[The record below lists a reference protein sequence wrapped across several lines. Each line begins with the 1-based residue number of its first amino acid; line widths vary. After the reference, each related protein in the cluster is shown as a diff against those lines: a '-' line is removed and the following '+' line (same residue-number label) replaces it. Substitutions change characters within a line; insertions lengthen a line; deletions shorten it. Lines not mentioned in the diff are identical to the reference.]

1 MNMPTVDYETKASG
15 QARLLEYFG
24 LRDQPFGVTPD
35 PRYLYFSPSHAEAF
49 ASLIYAIEAKRGF
62 SALIAEPGMG
72 KTSLLFHLLDKM
84 QHSARTAFLFQPEPD
99 QHGLLRSLLSDLGIN
114 TELQS
119 VSEMHEVLNDL
130 LLVES
135 RTGKHFILVID
146 EAQDLDDSVLESVR
160 LLSNFETAQTK
171 LMHIVLAGQ
180 PALANRLA
188 KPELTQLRQRVATW
202 AGLSPLTSAECGD
215 YIDHRLKV
223 AGYKGTNLFP
233 AASKILIA
241 SASRGLPRNI
251 NHICFGCLSLGF
263 AKQEQQVNSGIVRNV
278 LSDQEFAIA
287 EEQKAEARVE
297 AKSFHRTPETPYLP
311 PIPDLRVYQPRRM
324 GEVLLLLVAI
334 PLLLVF
340 LASQFKP
347 DYFGS
352 KPAPAGQDGVPTG
365 GTPSFLSPNAIGYLP
380 LPSPPSVD
388 LTPRIPTV
396 QRESA
401 IAAVQRPERTRYR
414 QVTSRMRPPSHAI
427 PAQTHSSRM
436 VVVHKQE
443 TLFQLAM
450 ENYGR
455 SNWEIVGHIRAANP
469 GIRDSF
475 AYINRGQRVVLP
487 DLAPQFPWKNDPYAA
502 ATSRP

>member
-1 MNMPTVDYETKASG
+1 MPKTDCESKSSG

-24 LRDQPFGVTPD
+24 LREQPFGVTPD

-72 KTSLLFHLLDKM
+72 KTSLLFHLLDRM

-99 QHGLLRSLLSDLGIN
+99 QHGLLRSLLVDLGIN
-114 TELQS
+114 RTLQS
-119 VSEMHEVLNDL
+119 VSEMHELLNDL

-135 RTGKHFILVID
+135 RSGKHFVLVID

-160 LLSNFETAQTK
+160 LLSNFETPQAK

-188 KPELTQLRQRVATW
+188 RPELTQLRQRVSSW
-202 AGLSPLTSAECGD
+202 AGLSPLSSSECSD

-223 AGYKGTNLFP
+223 AGYKGADLFP
-233 AASKILIA
+233 TASKSLIA

-263 AKQEQQVNSGIVRNV
+263 ANQQQQMDTGIVRE
-278 LSDQEFAIA
+278 LLRDQEIAFAQ
-287 EEQKAEARVE
+287 EEKIDVKHAAPEAQ
-297 AKSFHRTPETPYLP
+297 TPYLP
-311 PIPDLRVYQPRRM
+311 PLRNFPVYRSSRHAGGM
-324 GEVLLLLVAI
+324 LLGLIGI

-340 LASQFKP
+340 LASEFKP
-347 DYFGS
+347 DYFAPKPGTAGGDAGS
-352 KPAPAGQDGVPTG
+352 RKGALFSSADA
-365 GTPSFLSPNAIGYLP
+365 AIGYLP
-380 LPSPPSVD
+380 LPVPPSVD
-388 LTPRIPTV
+388 LTPRIPAV
-396 QRESA
+396 PQA
-401 IAAVQRPERTRYR
+401 PPADAAQQPARSRLRRVVKRVRPSPHAE
-414 QVTSRMRPPSHAI
+414 PPR
-427 PAQTHSSRM
+427 THSSR
-436 VVVHKQE
+436 VVVVRKQE

-455 SNWEIVGHIRAANP
+455 SNWQIVGQIRAKNSN
-469 GIRDSF
+469 IRDSF
-475 AYINRGQRVVLP
+475 AYLKPGQRVLLP
-487 DLAPQFPWKNDPYAA
+487 DLAPQYPLAKESYSTASAQP
-502 ATSRP
+502 

>member
-1 MNMPTVDYETKASG
+1 MPTVDYETKASG
-15 QARLLEYFG
+15 QSRVPEYFG
-24 LRDQPFGVTPD
+24 LREQPFGVTPD

-135 RTGKHFILVID
+135 RTGKHFVLVID

-160 LLSNFETAQTK
+160 LLSNFETPQAK

-188 KPELTQLRQRVATW
+188 KPELTQLRQRIAGW

-223 AGYKGTNLFP
+223 AGYTGTNLFP
-233 AASKILIA
+233 APTKLLIA

-251 NHICFGCLSLGF
+251 NHICFSCLSLGF
-263 AKQEQQVNSGIVRNV
+263 AQQEQQMHSGIVRDV
-278 LSDQEFAIA
+278 LRDQEFAIA
-287 EEQKAEARVE
+287 EEEKIE
-297 AKSFHRTPETPYLP
+297 AKRSRPAAETPYLP
-311 PIPDLRVYQPRRM
+311 PIPDLPAYRGSRRI
-324 GEVLLLLVAI
+324 GEVLLSLVGI

-347 DYFGS
+347 DYFAP
-352 KPAPAGQDGVPTG
+352 KPAPAGQEGMPGG
-365 GTPSFLSPNAIGYLP
+365 GTSSSLSTNTVGDLP
-380 LPSPPSVD
+380 LPPPPSVH
-388 LTPRIPTV
+388 LAPRNPTV
-396 QRESA
+396 HQEYA
-401 IAAVQRPERTRYR
+401 AAAVQPAARPRYR
-414 QVTSRMRPPSHAI
+414 RTTAKIRPPSRGI
-427 PAQTHSSRM
+427 PGRTHSSRI

-443 TLFQLAM
+443 TLFQLALD
-450 ENYGR
+450 NYGK
-455 SNWEIVGHIRAANP
+455 SNWEIIGQIRAKNP
-469 GIRDSF
+469 GIKDSF
-475 AYINRGQRVVLP
+475 AYVSQGQRVILP
-487 DLAPQFPWKNDPYAA
+487 DLTPKVPWKNDPYAA
-502 ATSRP
+502 ASSRP

>member
-1 MNMPTVDYETKASG
+1 MPTVDYETKASG

-119 VSEMHEVLNDL
+119 MSEMHEVLNDL

-135 RTGKHFILVID
+135 RTGKHFVLVID

-160 LLSNFETAQTK
+160 LLSNFETPQAK

-180 PALANRLA
+180 PALANRLV
-188 KPELTQLRQRVATW
+188 KPELAQLRQRIAAW
-202 AGLSPLTSAECGD
+202 AGLSPLTSAECSD
-215 YIDHRLKV
+215 YIDHRLRV
-223 AGYKGTNLFP
+223 AGYKGKDLFP
-233 AASKILIA
+233 AASKLLIA

-251 NHICFGCLSLGF
+251 NHICFGCISLGF
-263 AKQEQQVNSGIVRNV
+263 AKQEQQIHSGIVREV
-278 LSDQEFAIA
+278 LRDQEFVTAK
-287 EEQKAEARVE
+287 EERVE
-297 AKSFHRTPETPYLP
+297 AKSSLPAAETPYLP
-311 PIPDLRVYQPRRM
+311 PIPDLPVYRGSRRI
-324 GEVLLLLVAI
+324 GEVLLSLVGI

-347 DYFGS
+347 DYFAP
-352 KPAPAGQDGVPTG
+352 KPAPARQDGMLTG
-365 GTPSFLSPNAIGYLP
+365 GTSSVLSANANGNLP
-380 LPSPPSVD
+380 LPSPPSVE

-396 QRESA
+396 QPESA
-401 IAAVQRPERTRYR
+401 VAGAPRPARSHYR
-414 QVTSRMRPPSHAI
+414 QVATKVRPPSHAV
-427 PAQTHSSRM
+427 PAQIHSPRT
-436 VVVHKQE
+436 VVVRKQE

-450 ENYGR
+450 ENYGK
-455 SNWEIVGHIRAANP
+455 SNWEIIGQIRARNP

-475 AYINRGQRVVLP
+475 AYINQGQRVVLP
-487 DLAPQFPWKNDPYAA
+487 DLAPQFPWKTDPYAA
-502 ATSRP
+502 ASSRP

>member
-1 MNMPTVDYETKASG
+1 MPTVDYETKASG

-24 LRDQPFGVTPD
+24 LREQPFGVTPD

-49 ASLIYAIEAKRGF
+49 ASLIYSIEARRGF

-114 TELQS
+114 TQLQS

-135 RTGKHFILVID
+135 RTGKHFVLVID

-171 LMHIVLAGQ
+171 LKHIVLAGQ

-188 KPELTQLRQRVATW
+188 KPELTQLRQRIAGW
-202 AGLSPLTSAECGD
+202 AGLTPLGSAECGD

-223 AGYKGTNLFP
+223 AGYKGANVFP
-233 AASKILIA
+233 AASKLLIA
-241 SASRGLPRNI
+241 SVSRGLPRNI

-263 AKQEQQVNSGIVRNV
+263 AKQEQQMHSGIVRDV
-278 LSDQEFAIA
+278 LRDQEFAIA
-287 EEQKAEARVE
+287 EEKKIEVKSSLPAR
-297 AKSFHRTPETPYLP
+297 ETPYLP
-311 PIPDLRVYQPRRM
+311 PIPDLPVHRGSRRI
-324 GEVLLLLVAI
+324 GEVLLSLVGI

-347 DYFGS
+347 DYFAS

-365 GTPSFLSPNAIGYLP
+365 GTSSFLTTNAIGDLP

-388 LTPRIPTV
+388 LTPHIPTV

-401 IAAVQRPERTRYR
+401 IAAVPRPARSRYR
-414 QVTSRMRPPSHAI
+414 QVTTKMRPPSHPT
-427 PAQTHSSRM
+427 PARTHSSHM

-450 ENYGR
+450 ENYGK
-455 SNWEIVGHIRAANP
+455 SNWEIIGQIRARNP

-475 AYINRGQRVVLP
+475 AYINQGQRVLLP
-487 DLAPQFPWKNDPYAA
+487 DLTPQFPWKNDPYAA
-502 ATSRP
+502 VSSRP

>member
-1 MNMPTVDYETKASG
+1 MPTVDYETKASG

-62 SALIAEPGMG
+62 STLIAEPGMG
-72 KTSLLFHLLDKM
+72 KTSLLFHLLNKM

-119 VSEMHEVLNDL
+119 ISEMHEVLNDL

-135 RTGKHFILVID
+135 RTGKHFVLVID

-160 LLSNFETAQTK
+160 LLSNFETPQAK

-188 KPELTQLRQRVATW
+188 KPELTQLRQRIAAW
-202 AGLSPLTSAECGD
+202 AGLSPLASAECND

-223 AGYKGTNLFP
+223 AGYKGKDLFP

-251 NHICFGCLSLGF
+251 NHICFGCISLGF
-263 AKQEQQVNSGIVRNV
+263 AKQEQQMHSGIVREV
-278 LSDQEFAIA
+278 LRDQEFGTAKEERDEVKNSLPVA
-287 EEQKAEARVE
+287 ER
-297 AKSFHRTPETPYLP
+297 PYLP
-311 PIPDLRVYQPRRM
+311 PIPDLPVYRGSRRI
-324 GEVLLLLVAI
+324 GEVLLSLVGI

-347 DYFGS
+347 DYFAP
-352 KPAPAGQDGVPTG
+352 KPAPARQDGMLAG
-365 GTPSFLSPNAIGYLP
+365 GTSSFLSTNAIGNLP

-388 LTPRIPTV
+388 LTPHIPAA
-396 QRESA
+396 QRESV
-401 IAAVQRPERTRYR
+401 IAAVPRPPRSRYR
-414 QVTSRMRPPSHAI
+414 QVTTKIRPPSRPV
-427 PAQTHSSRM
+427 PAQIHSPRT
-436 VVVHKQE
+436 VVVRRQE

-450 ENYGR
+450 ENYGK
-455 SNWEIVGHIRAANP
+455 SNWEIIGQIRARNP

-475 AYINRGQRVVLP
+475 TYINQGQRVVLP
-487 DLAPQFPWKNDPYAA
+487 DLTPQFPWKTDPYAA
-502 ATSRP
+502 ASSRR

>member
-1 MNMPTVDYETKASG
+1 
-15 QARLLEYFG
+15 
-24 LRDQPFGVTPD
+24 
-35 PRYLYFSPSHAEAF
+35 
-49 ASLIYAIEAKRGF
+49 
-62 SALIAEPGMG
+62 
-72 KTSLLFHLLDKM
+72 M

-135 RTGKHFILVID
+135 QTGKHFVLVID

-160 LLSNFETAQTK
+160 LLSNFETPQAK
-171 LMHIVLAGQ
+171 LMHIILAGQ

-188 KPELTQLRQRVATW
+188 KPELKQLRQRIAAWT
-202 AGLSPLTSAECGD
+202 GLSPLTSAECGD

-223 AGYKGTNLFP
+223 AGYKGSNLFP
-233 AASKILIA
+233 SASKILIA

-263 AKQEQQVNSGIVRNV
+263 AKQAQQMHSGIVRDV
-278 LSDQEFAIA
+278 LRDQEFAPA
-287 EEQKAEARVE
+287 EKEKIEV
-297 AKSFHRTPETPYLP
+297 KSSHRSPETPYLP
-311 PIPDLRVYQPRRM
+311 PIPDLPAYHGSRRI
-324 GEVLLLLVAI
+324 GEVLLCLVGI

-347 DYFGS
+347 DYFSS
-352 KPAPAGQDGVPTG
+352 KPAPAVRETMPADGA
-365 GTPSFLSPNAIGYLP
+365 SSSLSTNPIGYLP

-388 LTPRIPTV
+388 LTPRISTAHP
-396 QRESA
+396 ESA
-401 IAAVQRPERTRYR
+401 VATAHPEVRPRYKKA
-414 QVTSRMRPPSHAI
+414 SAKKRPPSHVI
-427 PAQTHSSRM
+427 PTQSHSSRM
-436 VVVHKQE
+436 VVVRKQE

-450 ENYGR
+450 DNYGK
-455 SNWEIVGHIRAANP
+455 SNWEIIGQIRARNP

-475 AYINRGQRVVLP
+475 AYVNQGQRVMLP

-502 ATSRP
+502 ASSRP

>member
-1 MNMPTVDYETKASG
+1 MPTVDYETKASG

-24 LRDQPFGVTPD
+24 LREQPFGVTPD

-135 RTGKHFILVID
+135 RTGKHFVLVID

-188 KPELTQLRQRVATW
+188 RPELTQLRQRIAAW
-202 AGLSPLTSAECGD
+202 AGLSPLTSAECGA

-223 AGYKGTNLFP
+223 AGYEGTNLFP
-233 AASKILIA
+233 AASRALIA

-251 NHICFGCLSLGF
+251 NHICFGCLSLAF
-263 AKQEQQVNSGIVRNV
+263 AKQVQQMDSGIVRDV
-278 LSDQEFAIA
+278 LRDQAFANA
-287 EEQKAEARVE
+287 GEEKAEVKRSLPAAER
-297 AKSFHRTPETPYLP
+297 PYLP
-311 PIPDLRVYQPRRM
+311 PIPDLPAYRGSGRI
-324 GEVLLLLVAI
+324 GKVLLSLVGI

-347 DYFGS
+347 DFFAS
-352 KPAPAGQDGVPTG
+352 KPVPAGQDGVPSG
-365 GTPSFLSPNAIGYLP
+365 GTSTLLSTDAIGNLP
-380 LPSPPSVD
+380 LPAPPSVD

-396 QRESA
+396 HPESA
-401 IAAVQRPERTRYR
+401 VAAVQPAARPRYR
-414 QVTSRMRPPSHAI
+414 QVTAKIRPVPPSK
-427 PAQTHSSRM
+427 PAQTHSSRT
-436 VVVHKQE
+436 VVAHKQE

-450 ENYGR
+450 ENYGK
-455 SNWEIVGHIRAANP
+455 SNWEIIGQIRARNP
-469 GIRDSF
+469 GIKDSF

-487 DLAPQFPWKNDPYAA
+487 DLAPQFPLKNDPYAA
-502 ATSRP
+502 ADSRP

>member
-130 LLVES
+130 LLAES
-135 RTGKHFILVID
+135 RTGKHFVLVID
-146 EAQDLDDSVLESVR
+146 EAQDLDDTVLESVR
-160 LLSNFETAQTK
+160 LLSNFETPQAK

-188 KPELTQLRQRVATW
+188 KPELTQLRQRVAAW
-202 AGLSPLTSAECGD
+202 AGLSPLTSAECSD

-263 AKQEQQVNSGIVRNV
+263 AKQEQQMNSGIVREV
-278 LSDQEFAIA
+278 LRDQEFATAQEEKIEVKSSLPAA
-287 EEQKAEARVE
+287 ER
-297 AKSFHRTPETPYLP
+297 PYLP
-311 PIPDLRVYQPRRM
+311 PIPDLPVYRGSRRV
-324 GEVLLLLVAI
+324 GEVLLSLVGI

-347 DYFGS
+347 DYFAP
-352 KPAPAGQDGVPTG
+352 KPGPARQDGVPTS
-365 GTPSFLSPNAIGYLP
+365 GTSLLLSSNEIGNLP
-380 LPSPPSVD
+380 LPSPPSVQ

-396 QRESA
+396 QPESA
-401 IAAVQRPERTRYR
+401 IAAAPRPARSRFR
-414 QVTSRMRPPSHAI
+414 QVTTKVRPPSHAV
-427 PAQTHSSRM
+427 PAQIHSPRTI
-436 VVVHKQE
+436 VVRKQE

-450 ENYGR
+450 ENYGK
-455 SNWEIVGHIRAANP
+455 SNWEIIGQIRARNP
-469 GIRDSF
+469 SIKDSF
-475 AYINRGQRVVLP
+475 AYINQGQRVILP
-487 DLAPQFPWKNDPYAA
+487 DLTPQFPWKNDPYAA
-502 ATSRP
+502 ASSRP

>member
-1 MNMPTVDYETKASG
+1 MNMPTADYETKASG
-15 QARLLEYFG
+15 QSRMLEYFG
-24 LRDQPFGVTPD
+24 LREQPFGVTPD

-135 RTGKHFILVID
+135 RTGKHFVLVID

-160 LLSNFETAQTK
+160 LLSNFETPQTK

-188 KPELTQLRQRVATW
+188 KPELTQLRQRIAAW

-223 AGYKGTNLFP
+223 AGYKGANLFP
-233 AASKILIA
+233 SATKLLIA

-263 AKQEQQVNSGIVRNV
+263 AKQEQQMNSAIVRDV
-278 LSDQEFAIA
+278 LRDQEFAIT
-287 EEQKAEARVE
+287 EQEKIE
-297 AKSFHRTPETPYLP
+297 AKSSISTTRETPYLP
-311 PIPDLRVYQPRRM
+311 PIPDLPVYRGSRRI
-324 GEVLLLLVAI
+324 GEVLLSLVGI
-334 PLLLVF
+334 PLLLIF
-340 LASQFKP
+340 LATQFKS
-347 DYFGS
+347 DYFTS
-352 KPAPAGQDGVPTG
+352 KPAPAGQDGVSTG
-365 GTPSFLSPNAIGYLP
+365 VVSPLPSTNAIGYLP

-388 LTPRIPTV
+388 LTPRI
-396 QRESA
+396 
-401 IAAVQRPERTRYR
+401 AAAHPEPAVAEARPAARTRYR
-414 QVTSRMRPPSHAI
+414 QATTKMRTPSHAM

-436 VVVHKQE
+436 VVVRKQE

-450 ENYGR
+450 DNYGK
-455 SNWEIVGHIRAANP
+455 SNWQIIGQIRAKNP
-469 GIRDSF
+469 GIKDSF
-475 AYINRGQRVVLP
+475 AYINQGQRVVLP
-487 DLAPQFPWKNDPYAA
+487 DLTPQVPWKNDPYAA
-502 ATSRP
+502 TSSRP